1 MPPMPSM
8 RRDATIPVAVRLLA
22 RKLHIAQ
29 SPSASI
35 PLSMDVSEL
44 IKDVPQISGDG
55 PFPKT
60 PKFDVLG
67 TPASLLNIAL
77 PASATLFTR
86 RGTLVG
92 VNGELEN
99 VTSTLS
105 MLTPTVR
112 ALVGIPFL
120 YQKITSTTPLTAL
133 ITSKSSS
140 VQTTFAVISMDGRVD
155 WTIAQRNALLAWT
168 GSTLTVKPKLV
179 PSLSLSRWGN
189 TVLSGRGEIALVG
202 KGQIYQVTLQDES
215 DEFAVHPAHIL
226 AYTSNLPAPT
236 PTPYRLRHSRL
247 KLPRLQVPES
257 ISQSYRAL
265 FRSLAPATSQS
276 TTGVPTPA
284 RKSFLAELQDTSV
297 VRFLSRTWD
306 RIVMALRTAIW
317 GDELLFKFKGPCT
330 LLIQS
335 RAPRLSDVIPAS
347 EMIEAARIQ
356 PKAFAPVVTT
366 SPADGTVTPVANDVA
381 AQVEDKRIGNASKGG
396 HLKVAEV
403 KDGEVTFRSVDS
415 FNEFIK

>member
-1 MPPMPSM
+1 MPPIRL
-8 RRDATIPVAVRLLA
+8 RRGATIPVALRLLT
-22 RKLHIAQ
+22 RNLHIAQ

-44 IKDVPQISGDG
+44 IKNVPQISGDG

-67 TPASLLNIAL
+67 TPASLLNVAL

-92 VNGELEN
+92 VNGELDN

-105 MLTPTVR
+105 MLKPTVR
-112 ALVGIPFL
+112 TLVGIPFL

-140 VQTTFAVISMDGRVD
+140 VQTTFAVVSMDGRLD

-168 GSTLTVKPKLV
+168 GSNLTVKPKLV

-215 DEFAVHPAHIL
+215 DEFVVHPANIL
-226 AYTSNLPAPT
+226 AYTSNLPAPK
-236 PTPYRLRHSRL
+236 PVPYRLRHSRI
-247 KLPRLQVPES
+247 KLPRLQVPQS
-257 ISQSYRAL
+257 ISKSYRRH
-265 FRSLAPATSQS
+265 FPSLVSSTSEFTS
-276 TTGVPTPA
+276 GVTTPPQ
-284 RKSFLAELQDTSV
+284 KSFLTELQETNI
-297 VRFLSRTWD
+297 VRFLSRTWY
-306 RIVMALRTAIW
+306 RIMTVLRTAIW
-317 GDELLFKFKGPCT
+317 GDELFFKFKGPCT

-335 RAPRLSDVIPAS
+335 RATRLSDLILAS
-347 EMIEAARIQ
+347 EMNELARLQ
-356 PKAFAPVVTT
+356 PPAFAPIATT
-366 SPADGTVTPVANDVA
+366 SSVDAVAPAADTEATLVDTR
-381 AQVEDKRIGNASKGG
+381 EGNASKGG
-396 HLKVAEV
+396 HLKVAEIN
-403 KDGEVTFRSVDS
+403 DGKVTFRSVDS
-415 FNEFIK
+415 FKEFVK